1 MYIIC
6 KKRCNLGKIAFL
18 LAHVEKYMQNEQIQA
33 AIKIQRVWKGH
44 HCRQTMD
51 QRKVLVRR
59 YKAAVILQRGV
70 CYDIYVYKQKEQL

>member
-1 MYIIC
+1 
-6 KKRCNLGKIAFL
+6 
-18 LAHVEKYMQNEQIQA
+18 MQNEQIQA

-51 QRKVLVRR
+51 QRKVLVQR

-70 CYDIYVYKQKEQL
+70 CYIYV